1 MTQQDRHSRADGG
14 PDAAGERVVLF
25 DMDGVLIEGRGTD
38 GIVHELALDDALA
51 DRGLDPDAE
60 TRALLS
66 GYEYDTDFAL
76 GCAQLGVDPVGFY
89 DEREQYSVQ
98 HSIDRLD
105 ADSRTP
111 YADVDALDDIASRFT
126 VGLVSNNY
134 DAVVEFVVDRH
145 GFDAFDHH
153 RGRAPGVRGFYRR
166 KPDPHYL
173 LDALEALGATDGLY
187 VGDRGTDVLAA
198 TRAGLDAAFVERPH
212 ADGERL
218 PVDPEIRVDSLSA
231 LAEHLRDGRWP
242 SRPARTAE
250 R

>member
-1 MTQQDRHSRADGG
+1 VTQPDRHTRADGG

-51 DRGLDPDAE
+51 DRGLDPDPE

-76 GCAQLGVDPVGFY
+76 GCAQLSVDPVAFY
-89 DEREQYSVQ
+89 DQREQYSVQ

-111 YADVDALDDIASRFT
+111 YADVDALDDIASRYT

-153 RGRAPGVRGFYRR
+153 RGREPGVQGFYRR

-173 LDALEALGATDGLY
+173 LEAMEALDGSTGFY
-187 VGDRGTDVLAA
+187 VGDRATDVRAA
-198 TRAGLDAAFVERPH
+198 VRGGLDAVFIQRPH
-212 ADGERL
+212 NNTDNL
-218 PVDPEIRVDSLSA
+218 PVVPTIVADSLQDFASR
-231 LAEHLRDGRWP
+231 LGTHHRSPQP
-242 SRPARTAE
+242 SE
-250 R
+250 